1 MKTNETLEY
10 IQIPRRKTKNTMER
24 IDTILEAR
32 MKEFMLSRRRM
43 EWRKYGR

>member
-1 MKTNETLEY
+1 MKTPYTLEY
-10 IQIPRRKTKNTMER
+10 IEIPRTTKSTMER
-24 IDTILEAR
+24 IDKILEAR